1 MLDEWGG
8 KQLIPVKKN
17 TKRISQKVWE
27 FSGSF
32 CFVNPCL
39 AERSQNP
46 SWKHSVS
53 PCTRSLSCCLLG
65 PWSLVLLP
73 CNPVLYYSGDRLQ
86 VPPEGESEALGPP
99 TLNDCRK
106 IFISRRNFSLGSF
119 AIENSEILTA
129 SRSSQTASLFRL
141 FDSFFPPSESINLP
155 DTIILF

>member
-1 MLDEWGG
+1 M
-8 KQLIPVKKN
+8 
-17 TKRISQKVWE
+17 RI
-27 FSGSF
+27 
-32 CFVNPCL
+32 L
-39 AERSQNP
+39 
-46 SWKHSVS
+46 WKLLLCKPLFGRKITESELKTQCV
-53 PCTRSLSCCLLG
+53 PCTRSLSRCLLG
-65 PWSLVLLP
+65 PWSLLLLP
-73 CNPVLYYSGDRLQ
+73 CNPVLHYSGDRLQ